1 MFARHYASEVPTPPS
16 YTSLFHGRR
25 AIKNGIYTF
34 QQYVREF
41 SCPTPSLAQRFYLKG
56 YRTGAISNL
65 AQVYPWLHAGF
76 MDIYKP
82 GNRFQGGTADE
93 VTREALRWLREFGKG
108 DFFLFAH
115 YWDPHVPYLR
125 RSQEEYRRMFRVE
138 EYRGRAP
145 GLEYYER
152 NPAMMQAYRE
162 KHERLGDPHDPAE
175 NLALYDANIR
185 FADDQVRALFDGMK
199 ALGLDP
205 DEICVVF
212 TSDHGEAFGEYGF
225 CDHYS
230 LYRNISQV
238 PLIVRGPAAR
248 PGRVEAYTQH
258 VDLLPTLCDL
268 AGLDLEDSL
277 CGQSLAPLLAGGTD
291 GPRDYAMVE
300 TAFGAVQRMLV
311 RDERALVHTLWNYER
326 DYIREYELFD
336 LRSDPDQV
344 HDIAAQNRD
353 LTERMRIE
361 MEDWVIKNAGG
372 GAKDKLRLLAAKR
385 TMADVSFLIRK

>member
-1 MFARHYASEVPTPPS
+1 MKILLISLDTLRSDHLGCYGYDWTKTPTSPFIDSLAESGTLFARHYASEVPTPPS

-162 KHERLGDPHDPAE
+162 KHERLGDP
-175 NLALYDANIR
+175 
-185 FADDQVRALFDGMK
+185 RAWK
-199 ALGLDP
+199 A
-205 DEICVVF
+205 
-212 TSDHGEAFGEYGF
+212 
-225 CDHYS
+225 
-230 LYRNISQV
+230 R
-238 PLIVRGPAAR
+238 
-248 PGRVEAYTQH
+248 
-258 VDLLPTLCDL
+258 
-268 AGLDLEDSL
+268 
-277 CGQSLAPLLAGGTD
+277 
-291 GPRDYAMVE
+291 
-300 TAFGAVQRMLV
+300 
-311 RDERALVHTLWNYER
+311 
-326 DYIREYELFD
+326 
-336 LRSDPDQV
+336 
-344 HDIAAQNRD
+344 
-353 LTERMRIE
+353 RI
-361 MEDWVIKNAGG
+361 
-372 GAKDKLRLLAAKR
+372 
-385 TMADVSFLIRK
+385 